1 MVSIGRLPL
10 LYQCRNEI
18 DSRFISDDIA
28 RDELSGHSEAAEAEL
43 GRTYL
48 VIVIADII
56 FSVIFHVMDIHTH
69 VVAEAVRHEQACH
82 ARFYHALDITADDI
96 ECAETL
102 KHEGHSLDM
111 HVPVCRSRLG
121 EIESQ
126 LVAVAHNLVNIP
138 LLCGE
143 LAACRIC
150 TCEVGS
156 VMHIVLGT
164 GIDYH
169 QLARFYNLVM
179 QMVMQ
184 CLAMLCENCG
194 K

>member
-1 MVSIGRLPL
+1 
-10 LYQCRNEI
+10 
-18 DSRFISDDIA
+18 
-28 RDELSGHSEAAEAEL
+28 
-43 GRTYL
+43 
-48 VIVIADII
+48 
-56 FSVIFHVMDIHTH
+56 MDIHTH
-69 VVAEAVRHEQACH
+69 VVAEAVRHEQTGNSG
-82 ARFYHALDITADDI
+82 FYHALDITADDI

-102 KHEGHSLDM
+102 KHEGHSLAM

-121 EIESQ
+121 EIECQ
-126 LVAVAHNLVNIP
+126 FVAVAHNLVNIP

-164 GIDYH
+164 GVDYH
-169 QLARFYNLVM
+169 QFARLYNLVM

-184 CLAMLCENCG
+184 CLAMLCEN
-194 K
+194 